1 MLRSMKNL
9 FIALALLAGLA
20 YAKAPLVLMTD
31 FGLKD
36 GAVSAM
42 RGVAY
47 GVDPTLTVSD
57 LTHEIPD
64 YDIWVGAYRLFQ
76 TANYWPKGT
85 VFVSV
90 VDPGVGTERKS
101 VVVKTKAGRFFVNPN
116 NGLLTLI
123 VERDG
128 VAEVREIDEKVNRLK
143 GSGES
148 YTFHGR
154 DVYAYTGARLAAG
167 KITFAQVGPKA
178 PADSIV
184 RIPYQKAEKTGSV
197 IKGMIPVLD
206 IQYGNVWTNIPKDLF
221 DQLGIPI
228 GGKVRLRIFHED
240 KLADETVAPYQN
252 TFGDVPEGEPLVYLN
267 SLLSV
272 SVAINMDSFAAKHK
286 VESGP
291 SWSVEVS
298 KAE

>member
-1 MLRSMKNL
+1 MLRLLKKVFL
-9 FIALALLAGLA
+9 VVALLAGFA
-20 YAKAPLVLMTD
+20 YAKTPLVLMTD

-47 GVDPTLTVSD
+47 GVDPTLNVSD

-64 YDIWVGAYRLFQ
+64 YDIWVGAYRLYQ

-101 VVVKTKAGRFFVNPN
+101 LVVKTKAGRFFVNPN

-154 DVYAYTGARLAAG
+154 DVYAYTGARLASG

-178 PADSIV
+178 AADSIV
-184 RIPYQKAEKTGSV
+184 KIPYQKAEKTGGI

-206 IQYGNVWTNIPKDLF
+206 VQYGNVWTNISKALF
-221 DQLGIPI
+221 EELGIGI
-228 GGKVRLRIFHED
+228 GGQVRLRIFQEG
-240 KLADETVAPYQN
+240 KLVDESVAPYHN
-252 TFGDVPEGEPLVYLN
+252 TFGDVPEGQPLVYMN
-267 SLLSV
+267 SLMNV

-291 SWSVEVS
+291 SWSVEIS

>member
-1 MLRSMKNL
+1 MLRLLKKVFL
-9 FIALALLAGLA
+9 VVALLAGFA
-20 YAKAPLVLMTD
+20 YAKTPLVLMTD

-47 GVDPTLTVSD
+47 GVDPTLNVSD

-64 YDIWVGAYRLFQ
+64 YDIWVGAYRLYQ

-101 VVVKTKAGRFFVNPN
+101 LVVKTKAGRFFVNPN

-154 DVYAYTGARLAAG
+154 DVYAYTGARLASG

-178 PADSIV
+178 VADSIV
-184 RIPYQKAEKTGSV
+184 KIPYQKAEKTGGI
-197 IKGMIPVLD
+197 IKG
-206 IQYGNVWTNIPKDLF
+206 WTNISKALF
-221 DQLGIPI
+221 EELGIGI
-228 GGKVRLRIFHED
+228 GGQVRLRIFQEG
-240 KLADETVAPYQN
+240 KLVDESVAPYHN
-252 TFGDVPEGEPLVYLN
+252 TFGDVPEGQPLVYMN
-267 SLLSV
+267 SLMNV

-291 SWSVEVS
+291 SWSVEIS